1 YDLTVYL
8 ICHSMIRFYSA
19 FLFFFFNATAT
30 TEIYTLS
37 LHDALP
43 DLKGTSVVPGPGFEA
58 VVAALDALKADA
70 APVCTAPASVRVA
83 THGRRRGRAV
93 LKMLNGKAAERLTF
107 VCQPARQPSGSAS
120 FATIQ
125 KKIFDAT
132 CATPSCHGAAAAA
145 GGLDLAAGAA
155 YGNLVGVSAANP
167 SAQAAGVLRVVPG
180 DPDRSFLLRKLLG
193 QLGAGEGSRM
203 PLVGTPPSAANLDLI
218 RRWIAAGALE
228 TAPF

>member
-1 YDLTVYL
+1 MPAHTRNDPEMAPYALAVLMLAALTPVPAL
-8 ICHSMIRFYSA
+8 SA
-19 FLFFFFNATAT
+19 RSSCRATLRLGGSGAAANGRSARCT
-30 TEIYTLS
+30 DGDPACDSDGVADGGCDFRAS
-37 LHDALP
+37 LCFDRAGASCDP
-43 DLKGTSVVPGPGFEA
+43 QDVKGTSVVPGPGFEG

-132 CATPSCHGAAAAA
+132 CATPSCHGAATAA
-145 GGLDLAAGAA
+145 GSL
-155 YGNLVGVSAANP
+155 N
-167 SAQAAGVLRVVPG
+167 
-180 DPDRSFLLRKLLG
+180 
-193 QLGAGEGSRM
+193 
-203 PLVGTPPSAANLDLI
+203 
-218 RRWIAAGALE
+218 
-228 TAPF
+228 